1 MSEFWVTV
9 NGNGLK
15 MPDNPTI
22 LGYIDGEAGYKNLKS
37 YLLHKNELTCVL
49 SAIAEIEKYPENT
62 HEMIAETLWIGII
75 SRFIKCFEN
84 SKARPRKLEA
94 SSIYRD
100 QELRD
105 FYYFDLL
112 RNKLLV
118 HSDDVS
124 VMEDIILL
132 ISIKEDGHSANPL
145 ISHKS
150 EIIPIQCHAP
160 TFDKTNK
167 AALSTEHLKSLVE
180 IAIRHI
186 DAYIE
191 ATIQEL
197 IKSFDGQNTQ
207 DLLKKLSSGVE
218 RNLSLHGL
226 IQVADE
232 MLKKQKS

>member
-1 MSEFWVTV
+1 MNQVWVKV
-9 NGNGLK
+9 NGHGLK
-15 MPDNPTI
+15 TKDDPDI
-22 LGYIDGEAGYKNLKS
+22 IGYVEGDADYKNLKS
-37 YLLHKNELTCVL
+37 YLLHKNELNCAL
-49 SAIAEIEKYPENT
+49 SAIAEIEKYPENN

-94 SSIYRD
+94 TSIYRD

-132 ISIKEDGHSANPL
+132 ISIKKDSHGTNPL
-145 ISHKS
+145 ITHKAG
-150 EIIPIQCHAP
+150 IIPIQCHAP
-160 TFDKTNK
+160 TYDKTNNS
-167 AALSTEHLKSLVE
+167 ALSTDHLKNLVN
-180 IAIRHI
+180 IAIKHI
-186 DAYIE
+186 DAYIDV
-191 ATIQEL
+191 TTQEL
-197 IKSFDGQNTQ
+197 MRSFNGQATQ
-207 DLLKKLSSGVE
+207 DLLKKLSHGVE

-226 IQVADE
+226 IQAADE